1 MNINIQGKSM
11 GKDKIDGCFF
21 FGKKPLP
28 SEKTK
33 DLILEEAKKQFCE
46 KGYVGASVRDI
57 CLAVNANVSAIK
69 YHFGGKEGLYR
80 ECFLNYG
87 ESRLNSAKKILTK
100 ADSIEEFKLRIQL
113 FSEDFIKEGLEN
125 AYTTKMIC
133 REIEIENPLIQD
145 IFESTFLEVYKLF
158 ADFFIDAQEKNII
171 RKDMDAHV
179 MTSVFFHSLTT
190 TLRVDHVGEKY
201 YSRTLKDPKYAEQF
215 INNLIAIM
223 FDGIKIQEQ

>member
-1 MNINIQGKSM
+1 MT
-11 GKDKIDGCFF
+11 KDKVESCFF
-21 FGKKPLP
+21 FGKKHVP

-33 DLILEEAKKQFCE
+33 DLILEEAKRQFCE
-46 KGYVGASVRDI
+46 KGFVGASVRDI
-57 CLAVNANVSAIK
+57 CLAVEANVSAIK

-87 ESRLNSAKKILTK
+87 ESRLASAKKILTK
-100 ADSIEEFKLRIQL
+100 TASLEEFILRLKL
-113 FSEDFIKEGLEN
+113 FSEDFIKEGIEN
-125 AYTTKMIC
+125 SHTTKMIC

-158 ADFFIDAQEKNII
+158 ADYIIDGQEKNIV
-171 RKDMDAHV
+171 RKDLDAHV
-179 MTSVFFHSLTT
+179 ITSVFFHSLTT
-190 TLRVDHVGEKY
+190 ALRMNHIGDKY
-201 YSRTLKDPKYAEQF
+201 YSRTLKDPAYAEKF